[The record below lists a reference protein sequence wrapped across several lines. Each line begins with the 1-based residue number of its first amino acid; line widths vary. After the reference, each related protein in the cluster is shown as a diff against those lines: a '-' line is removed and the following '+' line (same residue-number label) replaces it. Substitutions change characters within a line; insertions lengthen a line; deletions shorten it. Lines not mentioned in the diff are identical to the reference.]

1 MEMYHKQGILK
12 SLENLS
18 GEGAGGGWNP
28 HNSELGGENG
38 SFLLNSNQKKKK
50 KGENVRPLQLLFS
63 QNPELV
69 LLGRRLPGFSL
80 PWCFFYLDN
89 SLPRQARRQLK

>member
-50 KGENVRPLQLLFS
+50 KKKR
-63 QNPELV
+63 
-69 LLGRRLPGFSL
+69 
-80 PWCFFYLDN
+80 
-89 SLPRQARRQLK
+89 